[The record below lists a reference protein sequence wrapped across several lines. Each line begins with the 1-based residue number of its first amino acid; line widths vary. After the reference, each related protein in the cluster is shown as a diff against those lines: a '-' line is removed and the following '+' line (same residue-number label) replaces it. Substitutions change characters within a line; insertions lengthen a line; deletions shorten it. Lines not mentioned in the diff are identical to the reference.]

1 MAALGHKPSSYLRF
15 FERLLCDVKQ
25 TLSLFPGERL
35 STASTSHSSSLSIR
49 ASLRKSVVDHV
60 AVVIKETTSVHEIA
74 IFVTHEIARDFLVLD
89 AF

>member
-35 STASTSHSSSLSIR
+35 STANSRPSSEKMDEQFFKFS
-49 ASLRKSVVDHV
+49 
-60 AVVIKETTSVHEIA
+60 E
-74 IFVTHEIARDFLVLD
+74 
-89 AF
+89 